1 MISFHLDPQKI
12 HHFTRMQLRMIEIRN
27 EIEMLEN
34 PIFRRT
40 YEDIHFKSKS
50 NNNHVKYDQKAN
62 FYIVTKKDTF
72 ARQMEYLEAARTLVG
87 ANEIVE
93 FIPSLKVRTKHKSKH
108 IYQDQSNCIVPLVSG
123 LFECVFTAR
132 LYLSAVWSTQLQMA
146 RAFEFGWTTQS
157 CLQYGK
163 QQN

>member
-62 FYIVTKKDTF
+62 FYIVTKEDTF

-87 ANEIVE
+87 ANEIVK
-93 FIPSLKVRTKHKSKH
+93 FVPSLKVRTKHESSN
-108 IYQDQSNCIVPLVSG
+108 IYINQNQSN
-123 LFECVFTAR
+123 
-132 LYLSAVWSTQLQMA
+132 
-146 RAFEFGWTTQS
+146 
-157 CLQYGK
+157 
-163 QQN
+163 